1 MAEKTDKKKGRV
13 RRALQ
18 KCSELPHVKNKEEA
32 YWQGRLV
39 QGGADK
45 KENRLI

>member
-1 MAEKTDKKKGRV
+1 MAEKTDKKIGRV

-18 KCSELPHVKNKEEA
+18 KCSKLPNIKNKEKT
-32 YWQGRLV
+32 YRQGGLV

-45 KENRLI
+45 EEKR